1 MIIMY
6 GNVSVAMQPGGVFT
20 YMGNDTNDTMDGPN
34 VKVLPSELS
43 IKYRKRKTIEA
54 AAATIVDMIF
64 FLVNRT

>member
-34 VKVLPSELS
+34 VKVVKVLPSEFSPLS
-43 IKYRKRKTIEA
+43 TGKGKQ
-54 AAATIVDMIF
+54 
-64 FLVNRT
+64 